1 MRSRARAAEIG
12 LVNILFM
19 RQRQLCLSPF
29 FAPQQKED
37 RTMPIDFDSLLAL
50 ARRTK
55 RYSICDSQPGEFEV
69 IDNRYLLDHLL
80 KLPELRPTTN
90 DLNHVEFEAA
100 LKALSPG
107 PTLSLEDDA
116 MLAWLETTVAA
127 LDTNCENTAYKAAY
141 MGALLFTGTVE
152 QVEDFMNAAL
162 NHRLQPAPHWVQQ

>member
-1 MRSRARAAEIG
+1 
-12 LVNILFM
+12 
-19 RQRQLCLSPF
+19 
-29 FAPQQKED
+29 
-37 RTMPIDFDSLLAL
+37 MPIDFDSLLAL

-90 DLNHVEFEAA
+90 DLNQVEFDKA

-116 MLAWLETTVAA
+116 VLAWLETTVAA
-127 LDTNCENTAYKAAY
+127 FDLKGENTAYKAAY

-162 NHRLQPAPHWVQQ
+162 NHRVHPALNHGVLQ